1 MARRSAVQ
9 HGPETAAHEGAGLR
23 DPWDPTYGDGAA
35 GALETGRRTRGRG
48 AAGGSGGGRWA
59 GSGGRWWVWLG
70 RLVLWALIIVI
81 VVNGVRAPFER
92 FTSDGSGGTATPRAD
107 AKSRFPA
114 TAASAYALEFTGV
127 YLNYD
132 QRSAADRQRQ
142 LQYFLPAGTDT
153 QFGWNGV
160 GQLQIQAVEVAGVDA
175 KDANNAIVTVLA
187 RTRDRWFQLAV
198 PVYAKDGA
206 LAITGRPALLPPP
219 ARAALPPGSIRER
232 DSAIESELQ
241 PVLDGFFKA
250 YASDDRTALARFADQ
265 TTIVGLAGAV
275 NFVQVREVIAPSSSD
290 AARTVYATVAWQ
302 VAPTD
307 PKGAGGELEQSYE
320 LTVVKKE
327 GTWYVRGIRGSTR
340 PMGS

>member
-9 HGPETAAHEGAGLR
+9 HGPETAAREGAGLR
-23 DPWDPTYGDGAA
+23 DPWEASYGDGTGDAL
-35 GALETGRRTRGRG
+35 GAVGGTRASRG
-48 AAGGSGGGRWA
+48 AAAAGGRWA

-70 RLVLWALIIVI
+70 RAVLWALIIVI

-92 FTSDGSGGTATPRAD
+92 FTGGGSAGPSAPQAD
-107 AKSRFPA
+107 QRSRFPS
-114 TAASAYALEFTGV
+114 TAASAYALEFAGV

-132 QRSAADRQRQ
+132 QRTAADRQRQ
-142 LQYFLPAGTDT
+142 LQYFLPDGTDT

-160 GQLQIQAVEVAGVDA
+160 GQFQVQSTEVAGVDVR
-175 KDANNAIVTVLA
+175 DANNAIVTVLA
-187 RTRDRWFQLAV
+187 RSRDRWLRLAV
-198 PVYAKDGA
+198 PVFAKDGA
-206 LAITGRPALLPPP
+206 LAVTGRPALLPPP
-219 ARAALPPGSIRER
+219 ARAALPAAPASER
-232 DSAIESELQ
+232 DAAVEAELQ
-241 PVLDGFFKA
+241 PVLEGFFKA
-250 YASDDRTALARFADQ
+250 YATDDRNALARFADQ

-275 NFVQVREVIAPSSSD
+275 NFVQVREVIAPSTSN
-290 AARTVYATVAWQ
+290 AQRTVYATVAWQ